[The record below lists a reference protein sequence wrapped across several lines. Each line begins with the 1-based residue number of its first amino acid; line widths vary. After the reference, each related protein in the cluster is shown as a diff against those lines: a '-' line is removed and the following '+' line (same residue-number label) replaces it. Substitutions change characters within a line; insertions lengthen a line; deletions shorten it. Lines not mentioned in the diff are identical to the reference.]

1 MVNEEGSNGHK
12 RILVLGGTGRV
23 GSSTAVA
30 LLRKDPS
37 LQVIVASRSRAS
49 YYAAVKKRPKLAAAK
64 FEKVYASLISRNSH
78 DTGL

>member
-1 MVNEEGSNGHK
+1 MEEGGKAQK

-37 LQVIVASRSRAS
+37 LQVVVASRSQAS
-49 YYAAVKKRPKLAAAK
+49 YDAAVKKRPKLVAAK
-64 FEKVYASLISRNSH
+64 FEQVHSSLGIIDLPRLS
-78 DTGL
+78 